1 MHPYLHINSTSQ
13 GDGERERYIYMHV
26 TVCVCVCVRA
36 FVYTP
41 IYCIFWYVKMW
52 GVPLPPEI
60 CILNSLEASSTQR
73 LRPNA

>member
-26 TVCVCVCVRA
+26 TVCVCVRA

-60 CILNSLEASSTQR
+60 CILNLLEASSTQR